1 MRIAVG
7 QILQETN
14 TFSPIPTTL
23 ETFKRYYVHKGE
35 EVLTGFGNERME
47 IPGILSVLRSSN
59 VQVVPL
65 IAASALASGTVTKE
79 AFETLVG
86 ELLDRLKAAGKVDAV
101 LLALHGAMAAEHED
115 DADGAIIERVRNLVG
130 PDVPIGV
137 SFDLH
142 ALVTKRNLQPNTFII
157 GYKEYPHIDMF
168 ETGERLAN
176 LMLDKLA
183 GKRKPVMSLV
193 KLPLIAS
200 PMVTRTTDGPL
211 KPVVDRARQM
221 EAEGRVLHASLFPV
235 QPWLD
240 LPDLGFSVLVCGDG
254 DQKASD
260 AAANE
265 LAQMVWDRRDQF
277 DSDLLPL
284 KEAIDLGI
292 RSPGLTVVGDAG
304 DAPTGGA
311 AADSASVLKGL
322 LEYGADKKS
331 ERPIYLS
338 LCDGETAKAAAAAG
352 IGATARFRVGHKI
365 STADG
370 QPVEVTAR
378 VVALSEGVYR
388 MRDKGAKGMRLDN
401 GLSAVLAIGAIR
413 IAVRTHPAMEW
424 DTGMYQSMG
433 LDPAEACLVFV
444 KSPSHFRVAY
454 GPIADRIVMA
464 DTPGPTQG
472 SMKGLVLKRAPRP
485 IYPQDANA
493 TWSPAS

>member
-1 MRIAVG
+1 MRIALG

-23 ETFKRYYVHKGE
+23 ETFKRYYVHKGD

-47 IPGILSVLRSSN
+47 IPGILSVLRSAN

-86 ELLDRLKAAGKVDAV
+86 ELLERLKAAGKVDAV

-115 DADGAIIERVRNLVG
+115 DADGVIIERVRKLVG

-142 ALVTKRNLQPNTFII
+142 ALVTKRKLQPNTFLI

-176 LMLDKLA
+176 LMLDRLA
-183 GKRKPVMSLV
+183 GKRNPVMSLV

-240 LPDLGFSVLVCGDG
+240 LPDLGFSVMVCADG
-254 DQKASD
+254 DQKAAD
-260 AAANE
+260 DAANE
-265 LAQMVWDRRDQF
+265 LAQMVWDRRAQF

-284 KEAIDLGI
+284 GKAIDLGI
-292 RSPGLTVVGDAG
+292 TSPGLTVVGDAG
-304 DAPTGGA
+304 DAPTGGS
-311 AADSASVLKGL
+311 AADSAAVLKGL
-322 LEYGADKKS
+322 LKQGADKA

-338 LCDGETAKAAAAAG
+338 LCDGEAAKEAAAAG
-352 IGATARFRVGHKI
+352 IGATRSFRLGHKT

-370 QPVEVTAR
+370 KPVEVTAR
-378 VVALSEGVYR
+378 VVTLSEGVYR
-388 MRDKGAKGMRLDN
+388 MRDRGAKGMRLDN
-401 GLSAVLAIGAIR
+401 GLSAVLAVGAIR
-413 IAVRTHPAMEW
+413 IAVRSHPAMEW
-424 DTGMYQSMG
+424 DTGMYQSVG

-464 DTPGPTQG
+464 DTPGPTNG
-472 SMKGLVLKRAPRP
+472 SMKGLVLKRVKRP
-485 IYPQDANA
+485 IYPQDEA
-493 TWSPAS
+493 TWSPA

>member
-1 MRIAVG
+1 MRIAVA

-14 TFSPIPTTL
+14 TFSPIQTTL
-23 ETFKRYYVHKGE
+23 ETFGRYYIHKGE
-35 EVLTGFGNERME
+35 EVLTRFGDERME

-59 VQVVPL
+59 VQIVPL
-65 IAASALASGTVTKE
+65 IAASALASGTVTRE
-79 AFETLVG
+79 AFETLVV

-115 DADGAIIERVRNLVG
+115 DADGAIIERVRKLVG

-142 ALVTKRNLQPNTFII
+142 ALVTRRKLQPNTFLI

-176 LMLDKLA
+176 LMLDRLA

-193 KLPLIAS
+193 KLPLIANAI
-200 PMVTRTTDGPL
+200 VTRTTDGPL

-240 LPDLGFSVLVCGDG
+240 VPDLGFSVLVCGDG
-254 DQKASD
+254 NQEAAD

-277 DSDLLPL
+277 DADLTPL
-284 KEAIDLGI
+284 DEAIRIGLS
-292 RSPGLTVVGDAG
+292 SPGLTVIGDSG
-304 DAPTGGA
+304 DAPTGGS
-311 AADSASVLKGL
+311 AADSAAVLKGL
-322 LEYGADKKS
+322 LRTGADKA
-331 ERPIYLS
+331 ERPVYLS
-338 LCDGETAKAAAAAG
+338 LCDGEAAKEASAAG
-352 IGATARFRVGHKI
+352 IGAVRKFRLGHKI

-370 QPVEVTAR
+370 KPVEVEAR
-378 VVALSEGVYR
+378 VVTLSDGVYR

-413 IAVRTHPAMEW
+413 VAVRSHPSMEW
-424 DTGMYQSMG
+424 DTGMYQSVG
-433 LDPAEACLVFV
+433 LDPSEAAIVFV

-454 GPIADRIVMA
+454 GPIAARILMA
-464 DTPGPTQG
+464 DTPGPTLG
-472 SMKGLVLKRAPRP
+472 SMKKLVLKRVPRP
-485 IYPQDANA
+485 LYPQDEAA
-493 TWSPAS
+493 WSPAS